1 MNENKT
7 DQLRSVN
14 SSTCC
19 KNDSVSGKN
28 MAEQV
33 SIKIRKRKK
42 HMFHKER
49 NCRVKYE

>member
-1 MNENKT
+1 MGQTGRMDRN
-7 DQLRSVN
+7 N

-19 KNDSVSGKN
+19 KNDIVSGTN